1 MVILRMKRFF
11 VFLTLLVSVS
21 ALIFS
26 GSKIIRWLN
35 DSKKTDEEIKKV
47 QMLTQVTEIGDSDMT
62 ELVNQAATTSIGDPY
77 WVYVKMNLINA
88 DISKLREANSDTVG
102 WIKVNG
108 TNINYPFVQA
118 RDNNYYLNHSF
129 NKSFNYA
136 GWVFLDYRNNINDL
150 GRNTIIYA
158 HGRTDKT
165 MFGSLSNTLSNK
177 WLNDSSNHVI
187 RLSTDS
193 ENSLWQVFSVYSIP
207 TTNDYIT
214 TGFSDDDSFL
224 KFINLITGRSIYN
237 FNTRSNVNDK
247 ILTLSTCLN
256 YTDKIVVHAKLIKKE
271 KK

>member
-1 MVILRMKRFF
+1 MKRFF
-11 VFLTLLVSVS
+11 IFLTLLVSVS

-26 GSKIIRWLN
+26 GSKIIEWLN
-35 DSKKTDEEIKKV
+35 DSKKTDEEIKKI
-47 QMLTQVTEIGDSDMT
+47 QKLTQITEIDDSNKT
-62 ELVNQAATTSIGDPY
+62 ELVNQAVTTSIGDPY
-77 WVYVKMNLINA
+77 WNYVKMNLINV
-88 DISKLREANSDTVG
+88 DINKLREVNSDTVG

-108 TNINYPFVQA
+108 TNINYPFVQSK
-118 RDNNYYLNHSF
+118 DNNYYLFHSF

-136 GWVFLDYRNNINDL
+136 GWVFLDYRNDINNL
-150 GRNTIIYA
+150 GRNTVIYA

-177 WLNDSSNHVI
+177 WLNDSSNHVV

-193 ENSLWQVFSVYSIP
+193 ENSLWQIFSVYNIP

-214 TGFSDDDSFL
+214 TGFSDDNSFED
-224 KFINLITGRSIYN
+224 FINLIVGRSIYN
-237 FNTRSNVNDK
+237 FDTHPNVNDK

-256 YTDKIVVHAKLIKKE
+256 STDKIVVHAKLIKKE

>member
-11 VFLTLLVSVS
+11 IFLTLLVSVS

-26 GSKIIRWLN
+26 GSKIIEWLN
-35 DSKKTDEEIKKV
+35 DSKKTDEEIKKI
-47 QMLTQVTEIGDSDMT
+47 QKLTQITEIDDSNKT

-77 WVYVKMNLINA
+77 WNYVKMNLINV
-88 DISKLREANSDTVG
+88 DINKLREVNGDTVG

-108 TNINYPFVQA
+108 TNINYPFVQSK
-118 RDNNYYLNHSF
+118 DNNYYLFHSF

-136 GWVFLDYRNNINDL
+136 GWVFLDYRNDINNL
-150 GRNTIIYA
+150 GRNTVIYA

-177 WLNDSSNHVI
+177 WLNDSSNHVV

-193 ENSLWQVFSVYSIP
+193 ENSLWQIFSVYNVP

-214 TGFSDDDSFL
+214 TGFSDDNSFED
-224 KFINLITGRSIYN
+224 FINLIVGRSIYN
-237 FNTRSNVNDK
+237 FDTHPNVNDK

-256 YTDKIVVHAKLIKKE
+256 STDKIVVHAKLIKKE

>member
-1 MVILRMKRFF
+1 MKRFF

-26 GSKIIRWLN
+26 GSKIIGWLD
-35 DSKKTDEEIKKV
+35 DSKKTNEEIKSIQKSI
-47 QMLTQVTEIGDSDMT
+47 QIMEISDNNKT

-77 WVYVKMNLINA
+77 WDYVKMNLINA

-102 WIKVNG
+102 WIRVNG
-108 TNINYPFVQA
+108 TNINYPFVQTK
-118 RDNNYYLNHSF
+118 NNSYYLYHSF

-150 GRNTIIYA
+150 DRNTIIYA

-193 ENSLWQVFSVYSIP
+193 ENSLWQVFSVYNIP

-224 KFINLITGRSIYN
+224 KFINLITKRSIYD
-237 FNTRSNVNDK
+237 FNAKPNVGDK

-256 YTDKIVVHAKLIKKE
+256 NTDKIVVHAKLIKKE